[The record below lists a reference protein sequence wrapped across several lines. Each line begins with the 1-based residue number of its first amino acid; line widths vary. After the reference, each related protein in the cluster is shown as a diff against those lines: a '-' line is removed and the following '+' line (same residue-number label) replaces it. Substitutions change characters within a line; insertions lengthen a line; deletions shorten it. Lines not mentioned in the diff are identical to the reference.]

1 MFTGTAQFPDQ
12 KLRVIFVAARRSAT
26 AVEGPGEVGAAMAM
40 GNSPGMWDRVY
51 DRSFRRREMQSAVD
65 AMQMWRQGAVGA
77 EKSESLAS
85 VMPIVDAEEID
96 ICLSDSDTEIEMSV
110 E

>member
-1 MFTGTAQFPDQ
+1 MAE
-12 KLRVIFVAARRSAT
+12 RRSAT

-77 EKSESLAS
+77 EKSEDSLAS

-96 ICLSDSDTEIEMSV
+96 ICLSDSDTEIELSV
-110 E
+110 